1 MKIIIPEYKIERR
14 VRAMAHKLSDEHKLS
29 GNDKTP
35 VMICILNGA
44 FIFFSDLV
52 KDMGI
57 EIEVDFIRA
66 KSYSGMDNSR
76 GVTFTKEIETD
87 LTGKRVY
94 IVDDM
99 VDTGKT
105 MNAVLDK
112 VKALNPIRL
121 PHFPAAVLP

>member
-1 MKIIIPEYKIERR
+1 
-14 VRAMAHKLSDEHKLS
+14 MAHKLSDEHKLS

-35 VMICILNGA
+35 VMICVLNGA

-66 KSYSGMDNSR
+66 KSYSGMDNSG

-105 MNAVLDK
+105 MVRIESLVNQFDPKKLDMCT
-112 VKALNPIRL
+112 VKKFTQVEDPLERVRELGRN
-121 PHFPAAVLP
+121 H